1 MNQTVSFLFDYASP
15 WAYLANE
22 LLEQELAGIPID
34 FQPVYLRGFESFSK
48 GMPFTAAKLAYIG
61 QDFARCTEYRGV
73 TVCQP
78 SVFPINGLHALR
90 GALAARQLDR
100 FGEFHRAAF
109 RAAWAEDRDIS
120 SAEVVLNLAA
130 ELGLDRADFSARV
143 AGAEVKDE
151 LRRLTENAIER
162 GAFGVPS
169 FLAGEELF
177 WGHDRMDY
185 VRRAA
190 SGEAAG

>member
-15 WAYLANE
+15 WAYLADE

-48 GMPFTAAKLAYIG
+48 GVPFTPAKLAYIG
-61 QDFARCTEYRGV
+61 RDFARCTEHRGV
-73 TVCQP
+73 AVCQP
-78 SVFPINGLHALR
+78 SAFPINGLHALR
-90 GALAARQLDR
+90 GALAAQQMGQ

-109 RAAWAEDRDIS
+109 RAAWAEDRNIS
-120 SAEVVLNLAA
+120 SAEVVLDLAA
-130 ELGLDRADFSARV
+130 ELGFDRADFSARV
-143 AGAEVKDE
+143 ASAEVKGE

-169 FLAGEELF
+169 FLVGEELF

-190 SGEAAG
+190 CGEAAR

>member
-1 MNQTVSFLFDYASP
+1 MTQTVSFLFDYASP

-22 LLEQELAGIPID
+22 LLEKELAGIPVD

-48 GMPFTAAKLAYIG
+48 GMPFTPAKLAYIG
-61 QDFARCTEYRGV
+61 RDFARCTKYRGV
-73 TVCQP
+73 AVCQP

-90 GALAARQLDR
+90 GALAARQLGQ

-109 RAAWAEDRDIS
+109 RAAWAEDRNIS
-120 SAEVVLNLAA
+120 SAEVVLDLAT
-130 ELGLDRADFSARV
+130 ELGFDRADFSTRV
-143 AGAEVKDE
+143 ASAEVKGE
-151 LRRLTENAIER
+151 LRHLTENAIER

-169 FLAGEELF
+169 FLVGEELF

-190 SGEAAG
+190 GGEAAR